1 MKMFSEA
8 KCSCGKHQHHHRHLL
23 KRWKI
28 KNLSSRKQVSNGR
41 SEFPH
46 RLIFLSQ
53 MKLPTKIFIHSEVIY
68 LPQAIKLTI
77 RIDNDE

>member
-8 KCSCGKHQHHHRHLL
+8 KCSCGKHQHRHLP
-23 KRWKI
+23 KRWK
-28 KNLSSRKQVSNGR
+28 KKLSSRKQVSKGEM
-41 SEFPH
+41 SLLTDQF
-46 RLIFLSQ
+46 FLLQ
-53 MKLPTKIFIHSEVIY
+53 MKLPTRLCKIFINSEVIY